1 MEGFA
6 DLFASSQAT
15 GKLANFTLTDF
26 GSQIHKAK
34 LSFGQ
39 VNLGIYKQGSHNKLR
54 QPVFH
59 DQETGKEFHQ
69 LIAQLKYKGHY
80 YASLRN
86 FNSSIILFSE

>member
-39 VNLGIYKQGSHNKLR
+39 VNLGIYKQGSRNKLR

-59 DQETGKEFHQ
+59 DQETGKEFH
-69 LIAQLKYKGHY
+69 
-80 YASLRN
+80 
-86 FNSSIILFSE
+86 